1 MNLQQLRDAVRRQL
15 DVDEEELPNETV
27 DDFLREAFTR
37 TINFTNE
44 WPFFESDWD
53 VVKPAAALSAPFPA
67 NINPTQLVSLRDST
81 TGYRL
86 IQVDHGLAED
96 RFIDAYSS
104 GTVYMYWSI
113 WGSEIFFWPPPV
125 DQAERTF
132 HLRGHRM
139 PTDWVTAGAAA
150 SPDCDERLHQLLIH
164 YAIALAYA
172 QQEDEVQEDVYMKRW
187 QNNLNM
193 IAGAILKPR
202 YHQPGVLSGGI
213 SGGYLPAGVIWDLP
227 V

>member
-15 DVDEEELPNETV
+15 DVDEEELSNETV

-37 TINFTNE
+37 TINYSNI

-53 VVKPAAALSAPFPA
+53 LVKDEGALSADFPT
-67 NINPTQLVSLRDST
+67 NINPTQLVSIRDAT

-86 IQVDHGLAED
+86 VQIDHSYAED
-96 RFIDAYSS
+96 NFIDAYSQGS
-104 GTVYMYWSI
+104 VYMYWSV
-113 WGSEIFFWPPPV
+113 WGSKVWFWPPPV

-139 PTDWVTAGAAA
+139 PTDWVSAGA
-150 SPDCDERLHQLLIH
+150 SGVPDCDERLHQLLIH

-172 QQEDEVQEDVYMKRW
+172 QQEDEVLEDVYMKRW

-193 IAGAILKPR
+193 VAGAILKPR
-202 YHQPGVLSGGI
+202 YHQPGVLSGGL
-213 SGGYLPAGVIWDLP
+213 SGGFIPSNVFWNLPT
-227 V
+227 